1 MTPMSRRPSLRTGQ
15 RLGSILLAVLG
26 VYGCDALLPSA
37 PSDDAILDAPLD
49 GLTPAQLGVHLAGDE
64 EFGRR
69 FGPADGVGPIFN
81 ATSCD
86 QCHVGE
92 GKGNP
97 LFNIPRFGRYV
108 GAEFDPMRA
117 AGGPQLQDRALP
129 SFVPEEIPAEATG
142 VSEFMPPAVTG
153 LGFLEAV
160 DDTTILRMAD
170 PDDADGDG
178 ISGRPQMLDADD
190 FISELVTI
198 EEVVQGSAP
207 TRGRIVDGKVIGR
220 FGRKAVAVNLL
231 HQTVTAL
238 SEDMGL
244 TSDLI
249 PNDLLNVQVGNLA
262 RDAVPDPEISSS
274 VVDALVFYLRTLRE
288 PLPRNT
294 DDPEVTAGAALF
306 RETGCAACHVPTLRT
321 GRSEIDALDRVEF
334 HPYTDLLLHDM
345 GPELDDGYTEGI
357 ATSSEWRTTPL
368 WGLGLS
374 ARFQGGTAFYLHDG
388 RARTLR
394 EAIGLH
400 GGEGAASR
408 EAFRGLSPQQQER
421 LLAFLRSL

>member
-1 MTPMSRRPSLRTGQ
+1 MRLPRSPRASRCVPVL
-15 RLGSILLAVLG
+15 LLALAG
-26 VYGCDALLPSA
+26 AGCDSLLPSA
-37 PSDDAILDAPLD
+37 PEDDEILDAPLD
-49 GLTPAQLGVHLAGDE
+49 GLTAAQLRIHLLGDE

-69 FGPADGVGPIFN
+69 FGEADGVGPIFN

-97 LFNIPRFGRYV
+97 LFNIPRFGRFQ
-108 GAEFDPMRA
+108 GAEFDPMRSV
-117 AGGPQLQDRALP
+117 GGPQLQNRALP
-129 SFVPEEIPAEATG
+129 GFMPEAIPAEATG
-142 VSEFMPPAVTG
+142 VAEFMPPSVTG

-178 ISGRPQMLDADD
+178 ISGRPQLLDADD
-190 FISELVTI
+190 FISDLVSI

-262 RDAVPDPEISSS
+262 RDEVPDPEIPSS
-274 VVDALVFYLRTLRE
+274 VVDALVFYLKTLRE
-288 PLPRNT
+288 PLPRNQ
-294 DDPEVTAGAALF
+294 DDPDVMAGGALF
-306 RETGCAACHVPTLRT
+306 RQIGCASCHVPTLRT
-321 GRSEIDALDRVEF
+321 GRSEIEALDRVEF

-345 GPELDDGYTEGI
+345 GPELDDGYTEGV
-357 ATSSEWRTTPL
+357 ATGSERRTTPL

-374 ARFQGGTAFYLHDG
+374 AEFQGGMAFYLHDG
-388 RARTLR
+388 RARTIR
-394 EAIGLH
+394 EAIEFH
-400 GGEGAASR
+400 GGEAAASR
-408 EAFRGLSPQQQER
+408 AAFRDLSPEQQEQ
-421 LLAFLRSL
+421 LLAYLRSL

>member
-1 MTPMSRRPSLRTGQ
+1 MRLSRSPTATRCVPVL
-15 RLGSILLAVLG
+15 LLALAAA
-26 VYGCDALLPSA
+26 GCDSLLPSA
-37 PSDDAILDAPLD
+37 PEDDEILDAPLD
-49 GLTPAQLGVHLAGDE
+49 GLSPAQLRIHLLGDE

-69 FGPADGVGPIFN
+69 FGEADGVGPIFN

-97 LFNIPRFGRYV
+97 LFNIPRFGRYQ
-108 GAEFDPMRA
+108 GADFDPMRSV
-117 AGGPQLQDRALP
+117 GGPQLQNRALP
-129 SFVPEEIPAEATG
+129 SFIPEEVPAEATG
-142 VSEFMPPAVTG
+142 VSEFMPPSVTG

-178 ISGRPQMLDADD
+178 ISGRPQLLDASD
-190 FISELVTI
+190 FISELVSI
-198 EEVVQGSAP
+198 EEVVQGTAP

-262 RDAVPDPEISSS
+262 RDEVPDPEIPSS
-274 VVDALVFYLRTLRE
+274 VVDALVFYLKTLRE
-288 PLPRNT
+288 PLPRDQ
-294 DDPEVTAGAALF
+294 DDPDVMAGKELF
-306 RETGCAACHVPTLRT
+306 SQIRCASCHVPTLRT

-345 GPELDDGYTEGI
+345 GPELDDGYTEGV

-374 ARFQGGTAFYLHDG
+374 AEFQGGVAFYLHDG
-388 RARTLR
+388 RARTIR
-394 EAIGLH
+394 EAIELH
-400 GGEGAASR
+400 GGEAAASR
-408 EAFRGLSPQQQER
+408 AAFRDLSPEQQEQ
-421 LLAFLRSL
+421 LLAYLRSL

>member
-1 MTPMSRRPSLRTGQ
+1 MRLPHLPRASRWTRCAPVL
-15 RLGSILLAVLG
+15 LLALAAA
-26 VYGCDALLPSA
+26 GCDSLLPSA
-37 PSDDAILDAPLD
+37 PEDDEILDAPLD
-49 GLTPAQLGVHLAGDE
+49 GLSAAQLRIHLLGDE

-69 FGPADGVGPIFN
+69 FGEADGVGPIFN

-97 LFNIPRFGRYV
+97 LFNIPRFGRYQ
-108 GAEFDPMRA
+108 GEEFDPMRSV
-117 AGGPQLQDRALP
+117 GGPQLQNRALP
-129 SFVPEEIPAEATG
+129 SFIPEEVPAEATG
-142 VSEFMPPAVTG
+142 VSEFMPPSVTG

-178 ISGRPQMLDADD
+178 ISGRPQLLDAGD
-190 FISELVTI
+190 FISELVSV
-198 EEVVQGSAP
+198 EEVVQGTAP

-262 RDAVPDPEISSS
+262 RDEVPDPEIPSS
-274 VVDALVFYLRTLRE
+274 VVDALVFYLKTLRE
-288 PLPRNT
+288 PLPRNQ
-294 DDPEVTAGAALF
+294 DDPEVMAGGALF
-306 RETGCAACHVPTLRT
+306 RQIGCASCHVPTLRT
-321 GRSEIDALDRVEF
+321 GRSEIEALDRVEF

-345 GPELDDGYTEGI
+345 GPELDDGYTEGV
-357 ATSSEWRTTPL
+357 ATGSEWRTTPL

-374 ARFQGGTAFYLHDG
+374 AEFQGGMAFYLHDG
-388 RARTLR
+388 RARTIR
-394 EAIGLH
+394 DAIEYH
-400 GGEGAASR
+400 GGEAASSR
-408 EAFRGLSPQQQER
+408 TAFRDLSPEQQEQ
-421 LLAFLRSL
+421 LLAYLRSL